1 MPGVDIESPRALPDA
16 DSVGRR
22 ILSEEESRSLGADHV
37 MEPDHLLRVWTRKEA
52 VIKAVG
58 RGLAIDPASVTL
70 PVGPGDLLEPT
81 NVPVPVDRDR
91 CDVWLMDLPASRLPE
106 GLFLSVA
113 LAPEAEQ
120 VSSPA

>member
-52 VIKAVG
+52 VINAVG

-70 PVGPGDLLEPT
+70 PVGPGDLL
-81 NVPVPVDRDR
+81 DRR
-91 CDVWLMDLPASRLPE
+91 TCPCRSTGTADVWLMDLPASRPR
-106 GLFLSVA
+106 GTLS
-113 LAPEAEQ
+113 LGGPRSEAEQ